1 MHWTPEHAQGP
12 EQYLDFSF
20 TMSSLAHKPEEN
32 HLIQQHPRYEWAN
45 DDISALT
52 ASNLLK
58 KYAEKYSGTVNS
70 SLERPEQNPYIDAP
84 LGPINEQKNEN
95 ESWQMSFH
103 EQGSFS
109 ASSIDDGLTG
119 SIPAPVR
126 LPSSS
131 RHSIDPRYAY
141 QSHSLTKDSLSP
153 VTNGSS
159 GALKRKTFDTNLRED
174 EGLNRYSYR
183 QQRTALHLYQMPNDE
198 ALGDCQDNHFGR
210 NGDTLPVEFKTR
222 KQRIVN
228 DLIDKYGDHGKKRMM
243 SPPYNSEQLPLQSSS
258 SEAFVKFTSALLDS
272 EVADEQD
279 HMLNPQMQ
287 ARRVETVTA
296 SSQLEEQLKSM
307 DSQLLS
313 LVTNEI
319 VDSSPPVQWG
329 DIAGLDAAKAV
340 IEQQILWPL
349 LRPEAYNGANRAPK
363 SILLFGPRGGG
374 KTMLTR
380 CIATH
385 LGATFLKVS
394 GSSFISKW
402 KGDGE
407 MILQAMFLVARSRQP
422 SVIFIN
428 ELDVMLSNPVGEG
441 SIHLNSIKAKLL
453 SHVEDVLNS
462 NSDHIIVIGGTRH
475 PDDIEE
481 TIHRYFIKRLYISP
495 PDSIARRQILIYTLS
510 QQDHCLSDGEI
521 SSIVQNTEGY
531 SGSDLMQ
538 LCQEAASEQ
547 DGQRKAATYKDFEN
561 AFCKVRPSISEKDLK
576 LYTEWSKLFGS
587 CV

>member
-12 EQYLDFSF
+12 EQYLDISF

-45 DDISALT
+45 DDFSALT

-70 SLERPEQNPYIDAP
+70 SFERPEQNPYIDAP

-95 ESWQMSFH
+95 ESWQMSFR

-119 SIPAPVR
+119 SKARVDSILPPGSGSVDIGRSSMVTNSLSEPCYPSNTSGPTSASCIQSCLVPIGTSQEGYTATYLTSDHCSQATSAVPSSLTSSLSSSSLLQPVHSMSTIMPSYNSTFTGLNSIYNYPSNHYPSQLSSGPGYSGVHHPPLGIPAPIR

-141 QSHSLTKDSLSP
+141 QSHSLPKDSLSP

-159 GALKRKTFDTNLRED
+159 SALKRKTFDTNLRED

-183 QQRTALHLYQMPNDE
+183 QQRTALGLYQMPNDV
-198 ALGDCQDNHFGR
+198 ALGECQDNHFRR

-222 KQRIVN
+222 KQHIVN
-228 DLIDKYGDHGKKRMM
+228 DLIDKYSDHGKKRMM
-243 SPPYNSEQLPLQSSS
+243 SPHYNSEQLPLQSSS
-258 SEAFVKFTSALLDS
+258 SEALVKLTSALLDS
-272 EVADEQD
+272 EVVDEQD
-279 HMLNPQMQ
+279 RMLNPQMQ
-287 ARRVETVTA
+287 AQRVETVTA

-329 DIAGLDAAKAV
+329 DIAGLDTAKAL

-385 LGATFLKVS
+385 LGATFLKRIRKCQAFYTQKQ
-394 GSSFISKW
+394 SSR
-402 KGDGE
+402 DD
-407 MILQAMFLVARSRQP
+407 LAV
-422 SVIFIN
+422 N
-428 ELDVMLSNPVGEG
+428 
-441 SIHLNSIKAKLL
+441 
-453 SHVEDVLNS
+453 NS
-462 NSDHIIVIGGTRH
+462 NN
-475 PDDIEE
+475 
-481 TIHRYFIKRLYISP
+481 RL
-495 PDSIARRQILIYTLS
+495 
-510 QQDHCLSDGEI
+510 
-521 SSIVQNTEGY
+521 QNN
-531 SGSDLMQ
+531 
-538 LCQEAASEQ
+538 
-547 DGQRKAATYKDFEN
+547 K
-561 AFCKVRPSISEKDLK
+561 P
-576 LYTEWSKLFGS
+576 
-587 CV
+587 